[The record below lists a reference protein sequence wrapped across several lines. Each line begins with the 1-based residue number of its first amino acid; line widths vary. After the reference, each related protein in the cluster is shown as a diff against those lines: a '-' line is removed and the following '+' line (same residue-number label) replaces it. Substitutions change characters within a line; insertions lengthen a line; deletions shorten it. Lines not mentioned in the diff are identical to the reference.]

1 MNNQPVK
8 KSNTPLIIIGLV
20 LVAVVLGG
28 WYMISGSKSA
38 GNTNNS
44 AANKPANANKA
55 AAQANAPAGAT
66 PPNFSGGEK
75 ALVVVE
81 EFADFQCPQC
91 ASTNPILNEVKSMFG
106 SRIKF
111 VFRNFPLAIPQHD
124 KAYDAAVAVE
134 AAGMQGKFWEM
145 QNQLFMNQAAW
156 TANPAY
162 KQLWNDYAQKLG
174 LNVDKFTSDIAGIAA
189 KGRVDADRARGNGLG
204 VNSTPTVFING
215 AEIPFKDVN
224 VGTMKTL
231 IEAELQKVSTAA
243 APSAP
248 TGAAPASPAGTETKK

>member
-1 MNNQPVK
+1 MNKQPEK
-8 KSNTPLIIIGLV
+8 KSNAPLIIIGLV

-28 WYMISGSKSA
+28 WYMISGSKSVT
-38 GNTNNS
+38 NTNSS

-55 AAQANAPAGAT
+55 IAAANAPAGAT
-66 PPNFSGGEK
+66 PPNYAGGEK

-91 ASTNPILNEVKSMFG
+91 ASTNPIMNEIKSMFG

-111 VFRNFPLAIPQHD
+111 IFRNYPLAIPTHD
-124 KAYDAAVAVE
+124 KAYDAAVATE
-134 AAGMQGKFWEM
+134 AAAMQGKFWEM
-145 QNQLFMNQAAW
+145 QNQLFLNQAAW

-174 LNVDKFTSDIAGIAA
+174 INVDKFTSDIAGIAA
-189 KGRVDADRARGNGLG
+189 KGRVDADRLRGNGLG

-215 AEIPFKDVN
+215 VEIPFKDVN

-231 IEAELQKVSTAA
+231 IDAELQKVAPAATA
-243 APSAP
+243 P
-248 TGAAPASPAGTETKK
+248 AAPASPAGTATKK